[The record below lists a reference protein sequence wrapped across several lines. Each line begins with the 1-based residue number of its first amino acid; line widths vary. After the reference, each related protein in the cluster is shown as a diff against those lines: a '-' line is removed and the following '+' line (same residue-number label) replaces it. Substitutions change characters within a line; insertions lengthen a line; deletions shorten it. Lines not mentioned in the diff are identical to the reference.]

1 MLLVCQKNWCW
12 SLTVVPSILRT
23 LKYIFVTGW
32 EKRQPIFSSF
42 TLIFSQTH
50 DSPLDCENLC
60 IIHWL
65 LLLFVLR
72 FPTVHNN
79 VQPKEDKKTSSP
91 HLASSP
97 LLLQSQH
104 TAHYPLT
111 SPCSCSSCAWSS
123 CEIEPGAALSGSGGR
138 CRQSCQP
145 QSATHGT
152 SVWKSTELTKPLVWK
167 IALRCTA
174 TAPPLPYHQVHQDLT
189 PPPTKPVSSLFK
201 KYEGIEP
208 ENHI

>member
-1 MLLVCQKNWCW
+1 MLVFY
-12 SLTVVPSILRT
+12 SST
-23 LKYIFVTGW
+23 KYFTYATRHFCHRPG
-32 EKRQPIFSSF
+32 KRQPIHSF
-42 TLIFSQTH
+42 FPLIFSPTH

-79 VQPKEDKKTSSP
+79 VQPQEDKKNSSP

-104 TAHYPLT
+104 AAQYSLT

-123 CEIEPGAALSGSGGR
+123 CEIEPGAAPSGSEAR

-152 SVWKSTELTKPLVWK
+152 SVWKSTKITKPLVWK

-174 TAPPLPYHQVHQDLT
+174 TAPPLPCHQVHQDLT

-201 KYEGIEP
+201 KYEGMQP
-208 ENHI
+208 EYHF